1 MSESSF
7 STISGTSIGS
17 SLMDILYCDE
27 IKPGDTPSYNLAKT
41 IYLYHPFGAKLAEGP
56 CKLAQSQKRII
67 NIPGTPEESLIE
79 AFEREWKTL
88 KCDFH
93 ILNADTIKS
102 IYGAS
107 VLIYGSKNVPLNEP
121 IQPDQLANLELYFS
135 VLDPLN
141 VSGSLVSN
149 QSPNSP
155 DFQKHGDIVSN
166 GTQYHRSRCCVMFNE
181 LPIYIAYN
189 QSTYGYIGR
198 SVYQRCLYQL
208 KSFVQSMITDN
219 HVQEKAGLLVVKSKK
234 PGSIIDN
241 VMSGIANI
249 KRSMLKGAKTG
260 NVLEIGE
267 NDSIETLNMQ
277 NTNVAMETSRN
288 NIIQNIALA
297 SGRPARLLTEESFTR
312 GFGEGVEDAKA
323 IAAYI
328 EAYRINELEPLY
340 EFLTPIVQYRA
351 WNREF
356 YETIQKQYPDFYGDL
371 PYETAIAQWRNA
383 FKAEWPNLIKEPDSE
398 AVKVQET
405 KFKAINDAVTT
416 LKDDMDPDNKAR
428 LFQWMA
434 DCFNEQ
440 KMLFQ
445 SPLDLDFEAMV
456 QYQEQQKEEE
466 KAQQAE
472 QLAAMQDGGGETA
485 FGDDAGEHWVTMH
498 GSHVLIDDE
507 GNVIDGA
514 GGKLSGKKF
523 ENIKSKSPDISNKQA
538 NKQTPEAS
546 FQHHESSKGIFT
558 DKHLPEH
565 YKNSISAYIGEHYR
579 AINRTLRQDNH
590 QAFASQA
597 DTIAEHIMHLENAFN
612 HVPPTTKDAIV
623 YRKTGK
629 TAIDAMLKAV
639 GSGQLK
645 KGSILADDGIMSTSH
660 DAGVF
665 PGAVGFEIKIP
676 KGAKAIDLSETIN
689 REEQEVILPPGTKLK
704 VVEAKKDNKGYN
716 MYIKCEV
723 IL

>member
-67 NIPGTPEESLIE
+67 NIPGTPEESLVK

-107 VLIYGSKNVPLNEP
+107 VLVYGAEGIELNQP
-121 IQPDQLANLELYFS
+121 IEPDQLANLEIYFN
-135 VLDPLN
+135 VFDPLN

-149 QSPNSP
+149 QNPNAV

-166 GTQYHRSRCCVMFNE
+166 GKHYHRSRCCVMFNE

-267 NDSIETLNMQ
+267 NDSVETLNMQ

-297 SGRPARLLTEESFTR
+297 SGRPARLLTEESFTH

-351 WNREF
+351 WNRQF
-356 YETIQKQYPDFYGDL
+356 YETIQKQYPDFYGEL

-398 AVKVQET
+398 AVKTEET
-405 KFKAINDAVTT
+405 KSRAIISLLQSMVPS
-416 LKDDMDPDNKAR
+416 LDPENKAK
-428 LFQWMA
+428 LICWAA
-434 DCFNEQ
+434 DNFND
-440 KMLFQ
+440 Q
-445 SPLDLDFEAMV
+445 SRMIKEPLEIDFDSLVA
-456 QYQEQQKEEE
+456 YQVEIKEKSKEEQPQE
-466 KAQQAE
+466 RDTEGAE
-472 QLAAMQDGGGETA
+472 
-485 FGDDAGEHWVTMH
+485 
-498 GSHVLIDDE
+498 
-507 GNVIDGA
+507 
-514 GGKLSGKKF
+514 
-523 ENIKSKSPDISNKQA
+523 
-538 NKQTPEAS
+538 
-546 FQHHESSKGIFT
+546 
-558 DKHLPEH
+558 
-565 YKNSISAYIGEHYR
+565 
-579 AINRTLRQDNH
+579 
-590 QAFASQA
+590 
-597 DTIAEHIMHLENAFN
+597 
-612 HVPPTTKDAIV
+612 
-623 YRKTGK
+623 TGK
-629 TAIDAMLKAV
+629 FGKM
-639 GSGQLK
+639 
-645 KGSILADDGIMSTSH
+645 SIYS
-660 DAGVF
+660 
-665 PGAVGFEIKIP
+665 
-676 KGAKAIDLSETIN
+676 
-689 REEQEVILPPGTKLK
+689 
-704 VVEAKKDNKGYN
+704 
-716 MYIKCEV
+716 
-723 IL
+723 